1 MASRLL
7 PGNDPV
13 VSSTDQVQSKSVCV
27 VGAGIVGL
35 ATALSLQ
42 QANRK
47 VTLIDRLQPGTGT
60 SSGNAG
66 IFSAGSVFPE
76 AMPGIWK
83 EIPGMLLRPMA
94 PVCIRP
100 TYLPRFLPW
109 LVKFLASSSSNGYQR
124 ATAAISALSSWAL
137 DFYQPLIAAAQAEHL
152 IRRSGMFYVYE
163 TEKAFARAVA
173 LRGEHSGATV
183 DYEVLNGQ
191 QLKDIEPKLRAGLA
205 GAIFIPG
212 AAYTVSPLGLSE
224 AFYKLFLEQGGKFVQ
239 AEVSG
244 FDADNEKVSAVLAD
258 VRYGSDEVFVTA
270 GAYSA
275 KLARQLGSKV
285 PLETE
290 RGYHLQLP
298 QPEVELHNSLL
309 FTERGLGIT
318 PMENGLRLAG
328 TVEFGGLDAPP
339 DYRRAEILGEH
350 GKALLPGLNTT
361 GGQPWMGYRPSLPD
375 SVPVISSSPQFG
387 NVYYGFGHGHLGLTQ
402 AAVTANMLVAMA
414 DGADHVVDS
423 QPYRIDRAW

>member
-1 MASRLL
+1 L
-7 PGNDPV
+7 PEN
-13 VSSTDQVQSKSVCV
+13 QSVPALPKTVCV

-42 QANRK
+42 QSNRK
-47 VTLIDRLQPGTGT
+47 VILIDRLQPGTGT
-60 SSGNAG
+60 SAGNAG
-66 IFSAGSVFPE
+66 IISTGSVFPE

-94 PVCIRP
+94 PVAIQP
-100 TYLPRFLPW
+100 AYLPRFLPW
-109 LVKFLASSSSNGYQR
+109 LLKFLASSSAVVYQR
-124 ATAAISALSSWAL
+124 ATTAIGALSSRAL
-137 DFYQPLIAAAQAEHL
+137 EFYDPLIAAAGAEHL

-163 TEKAFARAVA
+163 TEKAFAKAVA
-173 LRGEHSGATV
+173 LRSELPASTV
-183 DYEVLNGQ
+183 DYEVLTGQ
-191 QLKDIEPKLRAGLA
+191 QLAEIEPQLSPRLA

-224 AFYKLFLEQGGKFVQ
+224 AFFNLFLQQGGEFVQ

-244 FDADNEKVSAVLAD
+244 FELGSEQVTAVLANA
-258 VRYGSDEVFVTA
+258 RYQSDEVFITA

-290 RGYHLQLP
+290 RGYHLNLP
-298 QPEVELHNSLL
+298 QADIELHNSLL
-309 FTERGLGIT
+309 FTERGMGIT

-339 DYRRAEILGEH
+339 DYRRAQVLGEH
-350 GKALLPGLNTT
+350 GKSLLPGLNTE
-361 GGQPWMGYRPSLPD
+361 GGEVWMGYRPSVPD
-375 SVPVISSSPQFG
+375 SVPVISASPQLS

-402 AAVTANMLVAMA
+402 AAVTGAILTALA
-414 DGADHVVDS
+414 DGANHSVDS